1 MFSHS
6 GWDFHSFRHIMNMS
20 STLKRLQRFV
30 FIAGLAVFAASCA
43 TDPDVVRYDADGNP
57 INPHPPGS
65 YEHFKFDPSYP
76 KTFNVWTN
84 TQLLEKTNASNSH
97 IVINLAKQRGFLMK
111 GDEVVIDYPITS
123 GKRSHPTPKGEFRVT
138 EKVVDKSS
146 NKYGTIYDADGKT
159 VKYPADITKH
169 EVPEGGRFVGSP
181 MRYWMR
187 LTNDGVGLHVGP
199 LRRVPVSHGCIRGPR
214 ATHPIVYSKTKV
226 GTRVVIK

>member
-1 MFSHS
+1 MNALSH
-6 GWDFHSFRHIMNMS
+6 FHRHFR
-20 STLKRLQRFV
+20 LL
-30 FIAGLAVFAASCA
+30 GLAVFTAIFASCA
-43 TDPDVVRYDADGNP
+43 SDPNVIKYDADGKP

-65 YEHFKFDPSYP
+65 YEQFKFDPSYP
-76 KTFNVWTN
+76 KTHNVWTN

-97 IVINLAKQRGFLMK
+97 LIIHLAKQRGMLMN

-123 GKRSHPTPKGEFRVT
+123 GKSSHPTPKGEFRVM
-138 EKVVDKSS
+138 EKIVDKSS

-169 EVPEGGRFVGSP
+169 EVPEGGKFVGSP

-187 LTNDGVGLHVGP
+187 LTGDGVGLHVGP
-199 LRRVPVSHGCIRGPR
+199 MRRSPASHGCIRGPR

-226 GTRVVIK
+226 GTRVIIE

>member
-1 MFSHS
+1 MIPSPLMQS
-6 GWDFHSFRHIMNMS
+6 NRPLSI
-20 STLKRLQRFV
+20 LRLFV
-30 FIAGLAVFAASCA
+30 SACAVALLAASCA
-43 TDPDVVRYDADGNP
+43 TNPDVVKYDSEGKP

-65 YEHFKFDPSYP
+65 YEHFKFDSSYP

-84 TQLLEKTNASNSH
+84 IQLLEETTASNSH
-97 IVINLAKQRGFLMK
+97 IVINLAKQRGYLMK

-123 GKRSHPTPKGEFRVT
+123 GKGSHPTPRGEFRVM

-159 VKYPADITKH
+159 VRYPADITKH
-169 EVPEGGRFVGSP
+169 EVPEGGKFVGAP

-187 LTNDGVGLHVGP
+187 LTGDGVGLHVGP

-214 ATHPIVYSKTKV
+214 ATHPIVYAKTKV
-226 GTRVVIK
+226 GTRVIIK